1 MCLEIASGKTL
12 GLAQLYDE
20 LVRREW
26 AEKAKRGMHL
36 VSTARNRLA
45 SVLAGDIDFD
55 VNKASLRRDNDVFER
70 AVDQLAAMQN
80 NRGKGVLHFPFTHSG
95 ALLRFASGA
104 SRGGGAQMQRSNHNQ
119 GMNRQQPKGQGKNKR
134 RERCRL
140 SASFAFAM
148 LTRARFRPVWEAQCQ
163 QRQGQRKGKPGA
175 VGPLHI
181 PRRPPAQEAEEQQ
194 SSPAWCG

>member
-70 AVDQLAAMQN
+70 AVDQLAAMQS
-80 NRGKGVLHFPFTHSG
+80 NRGKGVLHFPFAHSG
-95 ALLRFASGA
+95 ALLRFASCHCLNA
-104 SRGGGAQMQRSNHNQ
+104 HV
-119 GMNRQQPKGQGKNKR
+119 
-134 RERCRL
+134 RL
-140 SASFAFAM
+140 S
-148 LTRARFRPVWEAQCQ
+148 
-163 QRQGQRKGKPGA
+163 
-175 VGPLHI
+175 
-181 PRRPPAQEAEEQQ
+181 PA
-194 SSPAWCG
+194 